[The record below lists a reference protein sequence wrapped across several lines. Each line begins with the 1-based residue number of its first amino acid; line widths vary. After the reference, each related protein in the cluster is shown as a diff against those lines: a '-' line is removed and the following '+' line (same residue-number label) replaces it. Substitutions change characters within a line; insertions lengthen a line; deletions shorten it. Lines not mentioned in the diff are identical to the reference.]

1 MKYRGLFVNLLRN
14 QNKLRN
20 LINTPFYPMN
30 YILFDDNSRNTLL
43 PLTFMRPVADIRLG
57 ILTIREKWEHH
68 LKVKTSTLTEG
79 YLSEKYPIIRGD
91 ENILINGSVSPS
103 PELVKKVQELKPK
116 EILVGDDYII
126 AMRLSNDEFDML
138 DEIDATKEI
147 NTDINHFKLNHPWE
161 IFQYNSEAI
170 IMDYIRLTKNRTS
183 EPISSTNNVLGRENI
198 FIEKG
203 AKLEFVTLNATEGPI
218 YIGKDAEIME
228 NSVIRGPFA
237 LCEQATVKMSAK
249 IYGPTTI
256 GPASKVGGEISNSVI
271 FGYSN
276 KAHDG
281 FLGNSVIAEWCNLG
295 SDTNTSNLKN
305 TYESVRIWSYS
316 QKSFIDTGLTFCGL
330 IMGDHSK
337 CGINTMFNTG
347 SVVGINSNIFGSGY
361 QRNFISSFKWGG
373 PSGFSRYNLE
383 KAINVAKIVY
393 QRRGLDFDTVNEN
406 LFRSVFEMTAGT
418 SNY

>member
-1 MKYRGLFVNLLRN
+1 
-14 QNKLRN
+14 
-20 LINTPFYPMN
+20 MN

-43 PLTFMRPVADIRLG
+43 PLTFMRPVADIRFG

-68 LKVKTSTLTEG
+68 LKVKTSTLTEA
-79 YLSEKYPIIRGD
+79 YLSEKYPIVRGK
-91 ENILINGSVSPS
+91 ENVLINGSISPS
-103 PELVKKVQELKPK
+103 PELVEKVLNLQPK
-116 EILVGDDYII
+116 EVLVGEDYII
-126 AMRLSNDEFDML
+126 AMRLSDDEFDRM
-138 DEIDATKEI
+138 DEIDAAKEI
-147 NTDINHFKLNHPWE
+147 TTDINHFKLNHPWE
-161 IFQYNSEAI
+161 IFQFNSEAI
-170 IMDYIRLTKNRTS
+170 IMDFVRLTKNRKS
-183 EPISSTNNVLGRENI
+183 EPLSPTNNVLGLENI

-203 AKLEFVTLNATEGPI
+203 AKIEFATLNASGGPI
-218 YIGKDAEIME
+218 YIGKNAEIME
-228 NSVIRGPFA
+228 SAVIRGPFA
-237 LCEQATVKMSAK
+237 LCENSIVKMGAK

-256 GPASKVGGEISNSVI
+256 GPWSKVGGEINNSVI

-305 TYESVRIWSYS
+305 TYESVRIWSYT

-361 QRNFISSFKWGG
+361 QRNFVSSFKWGG
-373 PSGFSRYNLE
+373 PSGFSRYDLG
-383 KAINVAKIVY
+383 KAIRVATIVY
-393 QRRGLDFDTVNEN
+393 QRRGIDFDEVNEN
-406 LFRSVFEMTAGT
+406 LFRSVFDMTAGT
-418 SNY
+418 TNY